1 MVATM
6 AATLSAQDAELRE
19 FWRDL
24 CPGMSIEGGATAD
37 PAAVGDTN
45 LLLST
50 LKREGY
56 IQVPGAF
63 SEASIAPIREAV
75 STLFELGI
83 PLPFAFVYDELL
95 ARVPRSLEVPVDGP
109 RSGLPCAPRLLGL
122 ARAPQ

>member
-6 AATLSAQDAELRE
+6 ATTLSAKDAELRE

-24 CPGMSIEGGATAD
+24 CPGMSIEGGATAH

-45 LLLST
+45 LLLSN

-83 PLPFAFVYDELL
+83 PLPFAFVYDELW
-95 ARVPRSLEVPVDGP
+95 LEFQ
-109 RSGLPCAPRLLGL
+109 GLSKFLSTVLGEDY
-122 ARAPQ
+122 RALPDFWVWHVHP